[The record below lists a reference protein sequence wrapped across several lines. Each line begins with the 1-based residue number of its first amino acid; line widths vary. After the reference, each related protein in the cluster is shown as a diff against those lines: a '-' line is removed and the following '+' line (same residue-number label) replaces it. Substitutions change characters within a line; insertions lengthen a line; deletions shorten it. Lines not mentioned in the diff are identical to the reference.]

1 MPPGRILL
9 VLDLNGT
16 LAHRVVKKERRL
28 VAANPWVNRP
38 PDAVFSGQ
46 QVYLRPALD
55 SFLDAIF
62 NVFDVGIWTSATPK
76 NAGSLVKHVIRHH
89 ADRLAFCLDR
99 SHCSEVS
106 NGRDHSSV
114 KDLRKLW
121 QDSKWNMVWRPFL
134 SYLQLIV
141 S

>member
-1 MPPGRILL
+1 
-9 VLDLNGT
+9 
-16 LAHRVVKKERRL
+16 VKKERRL